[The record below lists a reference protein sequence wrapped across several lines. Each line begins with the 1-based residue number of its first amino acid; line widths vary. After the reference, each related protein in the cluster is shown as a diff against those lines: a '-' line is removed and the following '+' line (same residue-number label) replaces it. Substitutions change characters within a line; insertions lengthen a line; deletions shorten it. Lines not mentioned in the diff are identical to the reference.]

1 MTTPAQI
8 PAGQNLD
15 AIRRSA
21 NGVFALLT
29 TSGPTAAR
37 PTASFVG
44 QPYFDTT
51 LGLPVWWSGATWV
64 NASGAPA

>member
-1 MTTPAQI
+1 MTTPTQI
-8 PAGQNLD
+8 PLSQNLD

-21 NGVFALLT
+21 NAIFALFAA
-29 TSGPTAAR
+29 SGPTSAR

-51 LGLPVWWSGATWV
+51 LGCPVWWNGTGWV